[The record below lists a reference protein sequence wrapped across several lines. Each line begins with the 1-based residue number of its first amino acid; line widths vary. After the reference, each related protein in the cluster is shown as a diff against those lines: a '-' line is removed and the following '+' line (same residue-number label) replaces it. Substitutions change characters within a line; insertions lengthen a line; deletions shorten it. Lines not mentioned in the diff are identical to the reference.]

1 MTWLIRM
8 KEIQLL
14 GLLLVLV
21 ILILCFVKAL
31 KEGFTFD
38 KNKKMHDDFSSR
50 FSKKLNNVGVLL
62 TSAKNEAALG
72 DSTRD
77 IFGSVQ
83 DTMDAN
89 NVISQNIDD
98 PYPAEGGISGMSLVI
113 KQCELVKSTDCN
125 IFDKPTFSKDCG
137 LCLDFGRDSEDKPQ
151 IGGMVLTA
159 KDKEYAQSQ
168 RKGNFL
174 PAYSPTVGSCPTGM
188 MVATKAECLRLQNEL
203 TCKKNGTMDSPAG
216 CSQCYDDG
224 VYHVVDSKMDPNLI
238 VGTGTLMIVGSGTL
252 TWSESGTSNTG
263 TVILSPTK
271 EKPIPLAGAEYS
283 AINLDIVSPPIPR
296 PYDSS
301 KVYNVNDLI
310 IFKYYVYKMLEGA
323 GAPGFDP
330 SREGDQLWSKLVPY
344 AQYVPPPP
352 TFIAGY
358 LESPDGN
365 SFQPMDLYRLIM
377 NDSMTGRKPRTMGQM
392 NLDTVTITKMGLGY
406 GKKAMKLVAYSPFT
420 FVDPLTQEAS
430 LCPSSPYITKPAS
443 ARFMGS
449 DPCYA
454 RGTGPGNYN
463 LACLQQTF
471 INNGCGTS
479 LATLPASGY
488 PSNAEKAAVLLM
500 DKDGRELPLDE
511 IATKIYQYALST
523 STGLDANGKK
533 LTMNAWSAAS
543 VFCTGVPINSPC
555 DALDEDGRLTDDCIV
570 YLWDNQGENK
580 IPKNTYSLTS
590 FARSLFDTGTINRFC
605 TRDGTYSPID
615 SSNTPNVK
623 NLEYWKNQGNGT
635 VNAVKAAMSQLH
647 LDANTNLTR
656 EEAKAPFV
664 KQCYGIV
671 PNPRPG
677 FKSGYEAVKGS
688 TLPIA
693 NTIIKDNI
701 ILPDNYDFTLS
712 FDITPYRI
720 IPDTWGGIL
729 RVTTATTP
737 DVWPPGY
744 GVRNTMFVFFP
755 GSTALHFVIGN
766 HDNLNDYEGWNWL
779 GGIYPP
785 PFAALPLNKKT
796 TVSVKTAG
804 QSVMITVAGV
814 TKTYTQPTKR
824 MYSRTPDETY
834 NFYVSDNSFPA
845 ANAVIE
851 NIKYTVN
858 DTIILQTSSV
868 PAISIPGQSM

>member
-1 MTWLIRM
+1 LTWLIRM

>member
-1 MTWLIRM
+1 LTWLIRM

-203 TCKKNGTMDSPAG
+203 TCKKSGTMDSPAG

-392 NLDTVTITKMGLGY
+392 NLDTVTVTKMGLGY

-454 RGTGPGNYN
+454 RDTGPGNYN

-479 LATLPASGY
+479 LASLPASGY
-488 PSNAEKAAVLLM
+488 PSNAEKAAFLLM

-555 DALDEDGRLTDDCIV
+555 DALDEDGKLTDDCIV

-605 TRDGTYSPID
+605 TRDGTYSPMD
-615 SSNTPNVK
+615 SSNKPNLK

-656 EEAKAPFV
+656 EDAKAPFV

-720 IPDTWGGIL
+720 IDTWGGIL

-737 DVWPPGY
+737 DTWPPGY

-766 HDNLNDYEGWNWL
+766 HDDLNDYEGWNWL

-796 TVSVKTAG
+796 TISVKTVG

>member
-1 MTWLIRM
+1 
-8 KEIQLL
+8 
-14 GLLLVLV
+14 
-21 ILILCFVKAL
+21 
-31 KEGFTFD
+31 
-38 KNKKMHDDFSSR
+38 
-50 FSKKLNNVGVLL
+50 
-62 TSAKNEAALG
+62 
-72 DSTRD
+72 
-77 IFGSVQ
+77 
-83 DTMDAN
+83 
-89 NVISQNIDD
+89 
-98 PYPAEGGISGMSLVI
+98 
-113 KQCELVKSTDCN
+113 
-125 IFDKPTFSKDCG
+125 
-137 LCLDFGRDSEDKPQ
+137 
-151 IGGMVLTA
+151 
-159 KDKEYAQSQ
+159 
-168 RKGNFL
+168 
-174 PAYSPTVGSCPTGM
+174 
-188 MVATKAECLRLQNEL
+188 
-203 TCKKNGTMDSPAG
+203 
-216 CSQCYDDG
+216 
-224 VYHVVDSKMDPNLI
+224 
-238 VGTGTLMIVGSGTL
+238 
-252 TWSESGTSNTG
+252 
-263 TVILSPTK
+263 
-271 EKPIPLAGAEYS
+271 
-283 AINLDIVSPPIPR
+283 
-296 PYDSS
+296 
-301 KVYNVNDLI
+301 
-310 IFKYYVYKMLEGA
+310 
-323 GAPGFDP
+323 
-330 SREGDQLWSKLVPY
+330 
-344 AQYVPPPP
+344 
-352 TFIAGY
+352 
-358 LESPDGN
+358 
-365 SFQPMDLYRLIM
+365 
-377 NDSMTGRKPRTMGQM
+377 MGQM

-511 IATKIYQYALST
+511 IAPKIYQYALST

>member
-1 MTWLIRM
+1 M

-203 TCKKNGTMDSPAG
+203 TCKKSGTMDSPAG

-392 NLDTVTITKMGLGY
+392 NLDTVTVTKMGLGY

-454 RGTGPGNYN
+454 RDTGPGNYN

-479 LATLPASGY
+479 LASLPASGY
-488 PSNAEKAAVLLM
+488 PSNAEKAAFLLM

-555 DALDEDGRLTDDCIV
+555 DALDEDGKLTDDCIV

-605 TRDGTYSPID
+605 TRDGTYSPMD
-615 SSNTPNVK
+615 SSNKPNLK

-656 EEAKAPFV
+656 EDAKAPFV

-720 IPDTWGGIL
+720 IDTWGGIL

-737 DVWPPGY
+737 DTWPPGY

-766 HDNLNDYEGWNWL
+766 HDDLNDYEGWNWL

-796 TVSVKTAG
+796 TISVKTVG

>member
-1 MTWLIRM
+1 
-8 KEIQLL
+8 
-14 GLLLVLV
+14 
-21 ILILCFVKAL
+21 
-31 KEGFTFD
+31 
-38 KNKKMHDDFSSR
+38 
-50 FSKKLNNVGVLL
+50 
-62 TSAKNEAALG
+62 
-72 DSTRD
+72 
-77 IFGSVQ
+77 
-83 DTMDAN
+83 
-89 NVISQNIDD
+89 
-98 PYPAEGGISGMSLVI
+98 
-113 KQCELVKSTDCN
+113 
-125 IFDKPTFSKDCG
+125 
-137 LCLDFGRDSEDKPQ
+137 
-151 IGGMVLTA
+151 
-159 KDKEYAQSQ
+159 
-168 RKGNFL
+168 
-174 PAYSPTVGSCPTGM
+174 
-188 MVATKAECLRLQNEL
+188 
-203 TCKKNGTMDSPAG
+203 
-216 CSQCYDDG
+216 
-224 VYHVVDSKMDPNLI
+224 
-238 VGTGTLMIVGSGTL
+238 
-252 TWSESGTSNTG
+252 
-263 TVILSPTK
+263 
-271 EKPIPLAGAEYS
+271 
-283 AINLDIVSPPIPR
+283 
-296 PYDSS
+296 
-301 KVYNVNDLI
+301 
-310 IFKYYVYKMLEGA
+310 
-323 GAPGFDP
+323 
-330 SREGDQLWSKLVPY
+330 
-344 AQYVPPPP
+344 
-352 TFIAGY
+352 
-358 LESPDGN
+358 
-365 SFQPMDLYRLIM
+365 
-377 NDSMTGRKPRTMGQM
+377 
-392 NLDTVTITKMGLGY
+392 
-406 GKKAMKLVAYSPFT
+406 
-420 FVDPLTQEAS
+420 
-430 LCPSSPYITKPAS
+430 
-443 ARFMGS
+443 
-449 DPCYA
+449 
-454 RGTGPGNYN
+454 
-463 LACLQQTF
+463 
-471 INNGCGTS
+471 
-479 LATLPASGY
+479 
-488 PSNAEKAAVLLM
+488 
-500 DKDGRELPLDE
+500 
-511 IATKIYQYALST
+511 
-523 STGLDANGKK
+523 
-533 LTMNAWSAAS
+533 MNAWSAAS

-555 DALDEDGRLTDDCIV
+555 DALDEDGKLTDDCIV

-605 TRDGTYSPID
+605 TRDGTYSPMD
-615 SSNTPNVK
+615 SSNKPNLK

-656 EEAKAPFV
+656 EDAKAPFV

-720 IPDTWGGIL
+720 IDTWGGIL

-737 DVWPPGY
+737 DTWPPGY

-766 HDNLNDYEGWNWL
+766 HDDLNDYEGWNWL

-796 TVSVKTAG
+796 TISVKTVG

>member
-1 MTWLIRM
+1 M

-14 GLLLVLV
+14 GLLLCLV
-21 ILILCFVKAL
+21 ILILCFVKVL
-31 KEGFTFD
+31 KEGFSFD
-38 KNKKMHDDFSSR
+38 INKKKHDEFSTR

-83 DTMDAN
+83 DSMDSSN
-89 NVISQNIDD
+89 KIMQSIDD
-98 PYPAEGGISGMSLVI
+98 PFPAEGGISGMSLVI

-125 IFDKPTFSKDCG
+125 IFDKADFSKDCG

-151 IGGMVLTA
+151 IGGMVITA

-188 MVATKAECLRLQNEL
+188 MVTNKAECLRLQNEL
-203 TCKKNGTMDSPAG
+203 TCKKSGSMNSPAG
-216 CSQCYDDG
+216 CSQCFDDG
-224 VYHVVDSKMDPNLI
+224 VYHVVDSKMDPSLI
-238 VGTGTLMIVGSGTL
+238 VGSGTLMIVGSGTL

-263 TVILSPTK
+263 TIVLSPTK
-271 EKPIPLAGAEYS
+271 EKPIPLAGAEFS
-283 AINLDIVSPPIPR
+283 AINLDLVTPPIPK

-301 KVYNVNDLI
+301 KVYNINDLI
-310 IFKYYVYKMLEGA
+310 IFKYFVYKMVEGV
-323 GAPGFDP
+323 GAPGYDP
-330 SREGDQLWSKLVPY
+330 DREGDRLWSKVVPY
-344 AQYVPPPP
+344 TQFVPPQPA
-352 TFIAGY
+352 FIAGY

-365 SFQPMDLYRLIM
+365 SFQPMDLYRLVL
-377 NDSMTGRKPRTMGQM
+377 NDSMTGRKPRTAGQM
-392 NLDTVTITKMGLGY
+392 NLDTVTVTKMALGY
-406 GKKAMKLVAYSPFT
+406 GKKVMKLVAYSPFT
-420 FVDPLTQEAS
+420 FVDPLSQEAS
-430 LCPSSPYITKPAS
+430 LCPSSPYITTPAS

-454 RGTGPGNYN
+454 RNTGPGNYN
-463 LACLQQTF
+463 LECLQQTF
-471 INNGCGTS
+471 RNNGCGTS
-479 LATLPASGY
+479 VASLEASGY
-488 PSNAEKAAVLLM
+488 PSNAEKAAGLLTDTEGRVL
-500 DKDGRELPLDE
+500 ELDE
-511 IATKIYQYALST
+511 IAAKIYQYALSAA
-523 STGLDANGKK
+523 TGLDANGKK
-533 LTMNAWSAAS
+533 LSINAWSAAS

-555 DALDEDGRLTDDCIV
+555 DALDEEGKLTDDCIV

-605 TRDGTYSPID
+605 TRDGAYAPMD
-615 SSNTPNVK
+615 SSNKPNLK
-623 NLEYWKNQGNGT
+623 NLEYWKNQGNGS
-635 VNAVKAAMSQLH
+635 VNAVKAAMAQLH
-647 LDANTNLTR
+647 LDANTKLTR
-656 EEAKAPFV
+656 EDAKAPFV

-677 FKSGYEAVKGS
+677 FKSDYKAVKGS

-693 NTIIKDNI
+693 NNIIKDNI

-720 IPDTWGGIL
+720 IDTWGGIL
-729 RVTTATTP
+729 RISTATTP
-737 DVWPPGY
+737 DTWPPGY

-766 HDNLNDYEGWNWL
+766 HDDLNDYEGWNWL

-785 PFAALPLNKKT
+785 PFAALPLNEKS

-804 QSVMITVAGV
+804 ESVMITVAGV
-814 TKTYTQPTKR
+814 TKTYNQPTKR

-845 ANAVIE
+845 ANAVVE

-858 DTIILQTSSV
+858 DATIVQTP
-868 PAISIPGQSM
+868 PAQPANIGPGQSM